1 MNPIH
6 RHMTIGT
13 LMDEYPMHAQKLAAK
28 MESYGLH
35 CVGCHANTFETLE
48 QGVLGHGLGEEALDE
63 LVEQL
68 NAIVS
73 EPADAKPS
81 KLVGNFS
88 LTITDDALAH
98 IQHLLSQENNQEQ
111 GLRLAVVAGGC
122 AGASY
127 DMKFVPNPEADDL
140 VIENGGLTIFVEK
153 DSAPLLNG
161 LEIHYTSSMMESGFK
176 FQNPN
181 ATGSCGCGTSFNF

>member
-1 MNPIH
+1 MNEIN
-6 RHMTIGT
+6 RQMTIGDV
-13 LMDEYPMHAQKLAAK
+13 LSCFPKHAQQLANA

-35 CVGCHANTFETLE
+35 CVGCHASTFETLE
-48 QGVLGHGLGEEALDE
+48 QGVLGHGLGEDVLDAMIAE
-63 LVEQL
+63 LNQS
-68 NAIVS
+68 IS
-73 EPADAKPS
+73 ENETTQGSSPA
-81 KLVGNFS
+81 FS
-88 LTITDDALAH
+88 ITITIEGLERMR
-98 IQHLLSQENNQEQ
+98 HLLSQEDDQNQ

-127 DMKFVPNPEADDL
+127 DMKFIAEPETDDF
-140 VIENGGLTIFVEK
+140 VIQNEGLKIFVEK

-161 LEIHYTSSMMESGFK
+161 LEIHYTSTMMESGFK